1 MRIANAVLSERLYR
15 QCIQEL
21 EMLLAT
27 NCWVSSTFVW
37 QEKVTRGVN
46 GNCISTR
53 VPPHLHKKIEKEIK
67 HCLPTYS
74 RISSCF
80 YVWEKNSGISFHG
93 DEKYLFDATIYLNED
108 WNPDFGGG
116 LVWEVEE
123 TKSTGIYHCFF
134 PKKGAIAINERGSK
148 HQVSIVSPNAPDSRK
163 TIQIRGY

>member
-1 MRIANAVLSERLYR
+1 M
-15 QCIQEL
+15 
-21 EMLLAT
+21 
-27 NCWVSSTFVW
+27 
-37 QEKVTRGVN
+37 
-46 GNCISTR
+46 
-53 VPPHLHKKIEKEIK
+53 
-67 HCLPTYS
+67 PTYS